1 MWKKSSN
8 LSHLLFC
15 NLDLTFFWWQAPRWY
30 TCKLH
35 ICSFFVVAD
44 SQMTVVVES
53 WKLTFF
59 TFFLAVAGPQ
69 AKMWQLQTGYSWRL
83 GGGRLPDEN
92 ATLASCTFVPFFGWQ
107 APRWAWQLQTEIS
120 WPFFFA
126 VAGSQVKMWQLQ
138 AGYSWFFCGG
148 RLPAE
153 PSWPFFCGG
162 RLPSENVTAASW
174 ICLTFLRW
182 QAPRWAWQLK
192 TKPSLPFFAVA
203 GSQVKMWQ
211 LQAGYSWR
219 FCGGR
224 LPDKCG
230 GWKLNLLCS
239 FFWRWQAP
247 RWKCDSCKLP
257 ILDVFAVA
265 GSQMSVAVEN

>member
-1 MWKKSSN
+1 MWKKNSN

-15 NLDLTFFWWQAPRWY
+15 NLDLTFFGWQAPRWY

-59 TFFLAVAGPQ
+59 TFFWAVAGPQ

-107 APRWAWQLQTEIS
+107 APRWAWQL
-120 WPFFFA
+120 
-126 VAGSQVKMWQLQ
+126 
-138 AGYSWFFCGG
+138 
-148 RLPAE
+148 
-153 PSWPFFCGG
+153 
-162 RLPSENVTAASW
+162 
-174 ICLTFLRW
+174 
-182 QAPRWAWQLK
+182 K

-224 LPDKCG
+224 FPDENATLASYTFCG
-230 GWKLNLLCS
+230 FL
-239 FFWRWQAP
+239 RWQVP
-247 RWKCDSCKLP
+247 RWVRQLKAEPS
-257 ILDVFAVA
+257 
-265 GSQMSVAVEN
+265 

>member
-1 MWKKSSN
+1 M
-8 LSHLLFC
+8 
-15 NLDLTFFWWQAPRWY
+15 
-30 TCKLH
+30 
-35 ICSFFVVAD
+35 
-44 SQMTVVVES
+44 
-53 WKLTFF
+53 
-59 TFFLAVAGPQ
+59 AGPQ

-192 TKPSLPFFAVA
+192 TKPSLPFF
-203 GSQVKMWQ
+203 
-211 LQAGYSWR
+211 
-219 FCGGR
+219 CGGR
-224 LPDKCG
+224 LPG
-230 GWKLNLLCS
+230 ENVTAASWIFLTFL
-239 FFWRWQAP
+239 RWQAP
-247 RWKCDSCKLP
+247 R
-257 ILDVFAVA
+257 
-265 GSQMSVAVEN
+265 